1 LQAIKFAQQIGAKK
15 QIAHGWL
22 LKGPHGDW
30 TELRAPVHP
39 SVAGHWQTN
48 RNTQRENRDCID
60 ET

>member
-1 LQAIKFAQQIGAKK
+1 M
-15 QIAHGWL
+15 
-22 LKGPHGDW
+22 GPHGDW
-30 TELRAPVHP
+30 TELRAPVHR